1 MQDSFLPRDVIPRIP
16 HESGVFCLLNYWR
29 KIMKTFSQLLAAI
42 KKSDTALQEAVQEAV
57 AYVLI
62 QYHRNGRVVDG
73 AKVNLKAQLVEAAPA
88 WLGEKIKKLPLNSGK
103 RDVTMDERRAEN
115 MAQAMTAAVFAA
127 QAEVRR
133 IQKEQRE
140 ARKAK
145 IAAPVVE
152 SVESAPVAESEPE
165 IIEGEYVTANP
176 VMYGLV
182 VEGELIEVSEEEALA
197 LSQYLMEM
205 RITAF
210 QPLRIAA

>member
-1 MQDSFLPRDVIPRIP
+1 
-16 HESGVFCLLNYWR
+16 
-29 KIMKTFSQLLAAI
+29 MKTFSQLIAAI
-42 KKSDTALQEAVQEAV
+42 KKSDEVLQSAVQEAV
-57 AYVLI
+57 AYVVL
-62 QYHRNGRVVDG
+62 QYHKNGRVVDG

-103 RDVTMDERRAEN
+103 RDTTMDERRAEN

-127 QAEVRR
+127 QAETRR

-152 SVESAPVAESEPE
+152 SSPAVESVETEPE
-165 IIEGEYVTANP
+165 AIEGEYVTANP

-182 VEGELIEVSEEEALA
+182 VKGELIEVSEEEALA

>member
-1 MQDSFLPRDVIPRIP
+1 
-16 HESGVFCLLNYWR
+16 
-29 KIMKTFSQLLAAI
+29 MKTFAQMLSAI

-88 WLGEKIKKLPLNSGK
+88 WLGDKLKKLPLNTGK
-103 RDVTMDERRAEN
+103 RDLSMTEARAEN
-115 MAQAMTAAVFAA
+115 MAQAMVGTVFAA
-127 QAEVRR
+127 QAEIRR

-140 ARKAK
+140 ARKART
-145 IAAPVVE
+145 AAPVVE
-152 SVESAPVAESEPE
+152 SAPAVESVESEPE
-165 IIEGEYVTANP
+165 ATEGEYVTANP

-182 VEGELIEVSEEEALA
+182 VKGELIEVSEEEALA

-205 RITAF
+205 RINAF
-210 QPLRIAA
+210 HPLKLVA